1 MPEQLLTPRQRKFL
15 EHYLINGM
23 PVAAA
28 RAAGYAERTA
38 NHQAKRI
45 LETASMQK
53 ALEGEQERVT
63 AIQTANL
70 TDDQA
75 RQVEVFTSREQ
86 ILSHFER
93 IRSEAQQKGDHTTEL
108 RALELL
114 GRANAM
120 FTERREVVTGGLSD
134 YLQQLS
140 QIENKPREK
149 VVN

>member
-23 PVAAA
+23 PVVAA
-28 RAAGYAERTA
+28 RAAGYSERTA

-53 ALEGEQERVT
+53 ALAGEQEQVI

-70 TDDQA
+70 KDDQA

-93 IRSEAQQKGDHTTEL
+93 IRSEAQEKGDSATEL
-108 RALELL
+108 RALELM

-120 FTERREVVTGGLSD
+120 FTERREVVSA
-134 YLQQLS
+134 Y
-140 QIENKPREK
+140 REGTSCC
-149 VVN
+149 